1 MRQKAHA
8 TRAQFKRPALWVLV
22 FGWSLAACAGFVN
35 TVAFECWGLY
45 VSHVTGSTALIAR
58 RIEDVH
64 HNHEGIELEKLSEAV
79 GIVLSFVLGS
89 FACGLLIDKNQVHF
103 LGKALYG
110 VALICNAL
118 LLVVAVVVQERLMGA
133 CFAAA
138 ACGLQNAMCT
148 SHFGAVVRTTHVTG
162 TATDIGSTLGRL
174 TMLLL
179 RNKCRYSSMNVVE
192 RAEVY
197 VDARKLLV
205 LLPMWLSFL
214 FGCVG
219 GAYAYHLI
227 KTPQALFV
235 PAAITFTIG
244 LSYMLFRQ
252 TLKGYI
258 KGLEKE
264 RLNDDLANVHEA
276 LAHTME
282 RLHDMQSGQP
292 TRQSAGA
299 DPAEGELVIE
309 IDEEV
314 GHMMEALHEV
324 EADVQN
330 LCNASVKG
338 DRVVNAGSNP
348 QFLSV

>member
-1 MRQKAHA
+1 MRKKAHA
-8 TRAQFKRPALWVLV
+8 TRATFKRPALWVLV

-35 TVAFECWGLY
+35 TVAFESWGLY
-45 VSHVTGSTALIAR
+45 VSHVTGATALIAR

-64 HNHEGIELEKLSEAV
+64 HKEVELEKLSEAV
-79 GIVLSFVLGS
+79 TIVLSFVMGS

-103 LGKALYG
+103 LGKAFYG
-110 VALICNAL
+110 VALVGNAL
-118 LLVVAVVVQERLMGA
+118 LLVVAVLVQERVTGA

-179 RNKCRYSSMNVVE
+179 RSRCRYSSMDVVE
-192 RAEVY
+192 RAEVC

-205 LLPMWLSFL
+205 LLPMWFSFL
-214 FGCVG
+214 FGCMG
-219 GAYAYHLI
+219 GAYAYHHI
-227 KTPQALFV
+227 QGPQALFV

-244 LSYMLFRQ
+244 LGYMLLRQ

-282 RLHDMQSGQP
+282 RLQHMQMDQP

-309 IDEEV
+309 LDEEV

-330 LCNASVKG
+330 LCCAASVKG
-338 DRVVNAGSNP
+338 DRVVNAGGNP
-348 QFLSV
+348 HVLSV